1 VDVELAV
8 CRHVFNVTEEWKHR
22 PKGSNPFAG
31 RGKATG
37 GGRRQRAKEQEREA
51 KPEYYTLE
59 QIRALLD
66 QADREAGEAGEKS
79 AWRKHRLRALV
90 YFMAYTGARVREVL
104 HLEWTEIDW
113 GAGVAWLHF
122 KIENDLKT
130 DGSAAPF
137 GLPNALMCV
146 LCEWESKKTC
156 KWVFPNGAGNPW
168 VTSGPGYKPL
178 DLFKS
183 LAKRAGIDHATWKMF
198 RHSFDTHGK
207 GRFGMSKAQMQAQLR
222 HTTEYTQKH
231 YDHDDLA
238 NLRDAVKG
246 IDFRK

>member
-1 VDVELAV
+1 MALP
-8 CRHVFNVTEEWKHR
+8 HVLV
-22 PKGSNPFAG
+22 
-31 RGKATG
+31 
-37 GGRRQRAKEQEREA
+37 RRRRVKEQEREA

-59 QIRALLD
+59 QLRALLD
-66 QADREAGEAGEKS
+66 QADKEAREAEEKD
-79 AWRKHRLRALV
+79 AWRKHRLRTLV

-104 HLEWTEIDW
+104 YLEWTEIDW
-113 GAGVAWLHF
+113 KEGVPWLHF

-130 DGSAAPF
+130 EDSAAPF
-137 GLPNALMCV
+137 GLPDALLTV
-146 LCEWESKKTC
+146 LREWEKQKTC
-156 KWVFPNGAGNPW
+156 KWVFANTENRPW

-178 DLFKS
+178 DLFKA

-198 RHSFDTHGK
+198 RHSFDTHGN

-222 HTTEYTQKH
+222 HTTEDTQKH